1 MFQMVFRLRILL
13 WMRGPGARWAVDVIE
28 FALFN
33 AAELAIACAVGA
45 FLYVAAREAHQT
57 LMGAIGNAHDR
68 WGGGRYDDL
77 PANPPEGQGGQ
88 GLLLD
93 NQEVLDELLDGVD
106 DGQAWEAEDVDP

>member
-1 MFQMVFRLRILL
+1 MFQMVFRLQILL
-13 WMRGPGARWAVDVIE
+13 WMRGPGARWAADVVE
-28 FALFN
+28 FALYN

-57 LMGAIGNAHDR
+57 LMGAMGNAHDR

-88 GLLLD
+88 GLLLA

-106 DGQAWEAEDVDP
+106 GDQAWEAEDVDP